1 MTRVV
6 TFGEVLLRLKSPDHE
21 RLFQTPRLEATF
33 GGAEANV
40 AVSLAGM
47 GVDVSFVTALPSNP
61 LGDACIRE
69 LRGAG
74 VDTSRIVR
82 RGDRMGIYFVERGAV
97 QRPSNVVY
105 DRAGSAI
112 ATASADAFDWNAIFE
127 GADWFHI
134 SGITPSLSASAADL
148 SLRAVRAA
156 REHGVTVSCDYNYRA
171 KLWRWGK
178 TAPEVMRELVRYVD
192 VGIANEEDCQKSL
205 GVDIQVDV
213 ETGELEA
220 ERYRTVADRVLEEFP
235 NLRRQAITLRESRS
249 ADHNGWSA
257 VLRDRETYLRS
268 RSYEITHIVDRLGG
282 GDAFSA
288 GLIYGLTAYGDE
300 QEALEFAVA
309 ASCLKQTIEHDFSL
323 VSVAEAKALA
333 SGNTSGRV
341 QRARW
346 A

>member
-6 TFGEVLLRLKSPDHE
+6 TFGEIMMRLKSPDHE
-21 RLFQTPRLEATF
+21 RLLQTPRLEATF

-47 GVDVSFVTALPSNP
+47 GVDVCFVTALPPNP

-82 RGDRMGIYFVERGAV
+82 RGDRMGLYFVERGAV
-97 QRPSNVVY
+97 QRPSRVVY
-105 DRAGSAI
+105 DRASSAI
-112 ATASADAFDWNAIFE
+112 ATAPPDAFDWDRIFE

-134 SGITPSLSASAADL
+134 SGITPALSASAAEL

-156 REHGVTVSCDYNYRA
+156 RERRVTVSCDYNHRA

-178 TAPEVMRELVRYVD
+178 PAPEVMREIVRHVD

-205 GVDIQVDV
+205 GIDIAVDV
-213 ETGELEA
+213 EAGELEV

-235 NLRRQAITLRESRS
+235 NLQKQAITLRESRS

-257 VLRDRETYLRS
+257 VLRDRSAFFRS

-282 GDAFSA
+282 GDAFAA
-288 GLIYGLTAYGDE
+288 GLIYGLTAYE
-300 QEALEFAVA
+300 NQQEALEFAVA
-309 ASCLKQTIEHDFSL
+309 ASCLKHTIPGDFSR
-323 VSVAEAKALA
+323 VGVDEIEALA
-333 SGNTSGRV
+333 RGGGSGRV
-341 QRARW
+341 QR
-346 A
+346 